1 MISLLCLDLFLYQ
14 MVAFLSIE
22 DIRNIFGPLH
32 AGSFEKALKKDPD
45 DLRTFTP
52 PVFSNDVPTC
62 TLHGLVMAS
71 QAAGTKY
78 DVTVS
83 YQLLSRC

>member
-1 MISLLCLDLFLYQ
+1 M
-14 MVAFLSIE
+14 
-22 DIRNIFGPLH
+22 
-32 AGSFEKALKKDPD
+32 KKDAN

-52 PVFSNDVPTC
+52 PVFAKDVPHC

-78 DVTVS
+78 DVSVS
-83 YQLLSRC
+83 RFST